1 MEISWDALALAL
13 SAIALVITYSQNKKI
28 NEINLMSVYFNDIFK
43 EYLLEKIPVA
53 LNKIRISETDE
64 KIKDFDDFLTQL
76 DELRKKALYFKYN
89 DKAFYDNLKN
99 SLLNME
105 DWILDCSVAR
115 FVGNEQKDF
124 YNELQIKVQEIYRI
138 ISDKY
143 INRK

>member
-1 MEISWDALALAL
+1 MEINLDAIALAL
-13 SAIALVITYSQNKKI
+13 SAIALVITYLQNKKI

-43 EYLLEKIPVA
+43 EYLLDKIPIA
-53 LNKIRISETDE
+53 LSKIRISDTDE
-64 KIKDFDDFLTQL
+64 KIKDFDDFLMQL

-89 DKAFYDNLKN
+89 DKTFYDNLKN
-99 SLLNME
+99 NLLNME
-105 DWILDCSVAR
+105 DWMLECSASK